1 MLRQTIEN
9 KKHVM
14 SDTRLYRSVHG
25 RVIGGVAGG
34 LADFFGMDP
43 TIVRLIFV
51 LLVIFGGSGVLLYLI
66 LWIIL
71 PEKNQYT
78 GYFAGNMPPNP
89 APSGSD
95 TGKGETFEGF
105 EQGKPSQPFNQGA
118 AATPEMQQRKKV
130 EGSLIGGVALIFIGS
145 LFLIERFVPRINFG
159 DLWPVILIAIGLVL
173 ILGNLPKGIKKQG
186 ESGTIDDKSENNP
199 QTF

>member
-1 MLRQTIEN
+1 
-9 KKHVM
+9 M

-78 GYFAGNMPPNP
+78 SYYAGAAPPNP

-95 TGKGETFEGF
+95 TGVGETYEGF
-105 EQGKPSQPFNQGA
+105 EQGKPREPFNTGTPV
-118 AATPEMQQRKKV
+118 TPEMQQRKKV
-130 EGSLIGGVALIFIGS
+130 EGSLIGGVVLIFIGS
-145 LFLIERFVPRINFG
+145 IFLIERFVPRIDFG

-173 ILGNLPKGIKKQG
+173 IAGNLPKKGNKS
-186 ESGTIDDKSENNP
+186 ETSGNAEEKNENNP
-199 QTF
+199 QTY

>member
-1 MLRQTIEN
+1 
-9 KKHVM
+9 M

-78 GYFAGNMPPNP
+78 SFYSGAAPPNP
-89 APSGSD
+89 APAGSD
-95 TGKGETFEGF
+95 TGIGETYEGF
-105 EQGKPSQPFNQGA
+105 EQGRPAQPYYQA
-118 AATPEMQQRKKV
+118 ADATPEMQQRKKV
-130 EGSLIGGVALIFIGS
+130 EGSLIGGVVLIFIGS
-145 LFLIERFVPRINFG
+145 IFLIERFVPRIDFG

-173 ILGNLPKGIKKQG
+173 IVGNLPRKGNKDAA
-186 ESGTIDDKSENNP
+186 SGPADEKNENNP